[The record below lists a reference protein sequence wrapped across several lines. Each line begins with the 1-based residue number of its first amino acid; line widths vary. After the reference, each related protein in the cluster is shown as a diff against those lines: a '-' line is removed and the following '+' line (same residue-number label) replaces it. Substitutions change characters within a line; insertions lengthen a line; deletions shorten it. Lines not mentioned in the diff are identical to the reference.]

1 MICLTI
7 KCINLIFYR
16 ERYMSQKLILASTS
30 PFRKQLLEKLHLVF
44 DTAKPDVDETALPE
58 ETATALVERLAI
70 AKAQA
75 IAPEFADALIIGSDQ
90 VCVNDGEILGK
101 PGNFK
106 NAFKQLK
113 AASGKR
119 ITFYTGLALLNTRT
133 GIVQSLVEPYVV
145 QFRALNDQMI
155 NHYLEKEQPFN
166 CAGSFKSEGY
176 GIALF
181 ESFEGKDPNSLIGLP
196 LISLIKMLEKENFS
210 VLG

>member
-1 MICLTI
+1 
-7 KCINLIFYR
+7 
-16 ERYMSQKLILASTS
+16 MSQKLILASTS

-119 ITFYTGLALLNTRT
+119 LTFYTGLALLNTRT
-133 GIVQSLVEPYVV
+133 GTVQSLVEPYAV

>member
-1 MICLTI
+1 
-7 KCINLIFYR
+7 
-16 ERYMSQKLILASTS
+16 MSQKLILASTS

-119 ITFYTGLALLNTRT
+119 LTFYTGLALLNTRT

>member
-1 MICLTI
+1 
-7 KCINLIFYR
+7 
-16 ERYMSQKLILASTS
+16 MSQKLILASTS